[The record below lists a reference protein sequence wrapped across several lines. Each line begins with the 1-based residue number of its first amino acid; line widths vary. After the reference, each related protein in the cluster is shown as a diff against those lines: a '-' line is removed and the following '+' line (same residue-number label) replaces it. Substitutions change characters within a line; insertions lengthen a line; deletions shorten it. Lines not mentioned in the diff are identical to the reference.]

1 MKMKKFLNLYN
12 RYFSDK
18 ISNPEESIKHR
29 FTAKGLHEFC
39 NYLIEHTTKK
49 LLSNVERSE
58 FKLDM
63 LQHTI
68 DNLPAPRFRLKLPDA
83 RQVLVACSV
92 ISTACIVWWCI
103 FDIYFRQ

>member
-12 RYFSDK
+12 RYFSSK
-18 ISNPEESIKHR
+18 ITKPDESIKHS
-29 FTAKGLHEFC
+29 FTARGLYQFC
-39 NYLIEHTTKK
+39 DYIVEHTTKK

-68 DNLPAPRFRLKLPDA
+68 DNLPAPRYRLKLPDA
-83 RQVLVACSV
+83 RQVLVICSV
-92 ISTACIVWWCI
+92 IVTACAVWWTV
-103 FDIYFRQ
+103 FDIFYRQ